1 MYSPGWWVAPNLVN
15 ALAKN
20 FPDAKLEIVPVLKDK
35 AGVARVGS
43 AGNTTN
49 YYIAVPKFSKHKEEA
64 IKWLDLKFD
73 KDIFKGIAI
82 GEEGIHHKFENG
94 VYTPIMP
101 KFADERSNA
110 SAFLTGVDEKNYPT
124 YWQARLKKNPVV
136 ESYYATFQKNA
147 EGLIIVDPMSSAPP
161 IPDISKNL
169 QRLNKFQEDTFINF
183 ISGAEPLDNYDQ
195 FLAEWRAQG
204 GEAMVNAA
212 NEWYASK
219 GG

>member
-1 MYSPGWWVAPNLVN
+1 MASGKAAMYSPGWWVAPNLVN

-82 GEEGIHHKFENG
+82 GEEGIITSSRTG
-94 VYTPIMP
+94 CTRRLC
-101 KFADERSNA
+101 RSSRT
-110 SAFLTGVDEKNYPT
+110 SA
-124 YWQARLKKNPVV
+124 AMR
-136 ESYYATFQKNA
+136 
-147 EGLIIVDPMSSAPP
+147 AP
-161 IPDISKNL
+161 S
-169 QRLNKFQEDTFINF
+169 
-183 ISGAEPLDNYDQ
+183 
-195 FLAEWRAQG
+195 
-204 GEAMVNAA
+204 
-212 NEWYASK
+212 
-219 GG
+219 